1 MKTSE
6 LSEFDLFLFHQG
18 TNFRAYEMLGAHV
31 MEQNGKKGVRFT
43 VWAPHAKEVSVVGDF
58 NNWDTRV
65 NKMSKLGDGEIWNL
79 FIPDVG
85 PGTVYKYAIL
95 PQHEGPHIMKA
106 DPYGFFAE
114 KKPETASIVY
124 DMGNYKW
131 KDSKW
136 SKFKEDHPSYTR
148 PMLTYEVHLGSWR
161 RTPDGEYL
169 SYMDMADQLVD
180 YVKSMNYT
188 HIELMPLC
196 EHPFDGSWGYQAT
209 GYYAVTSRYGT
220 PDEFRYLVDRA
231 HQAGIGIIMDWVPG
245 HFCKDNQGLR
255 DFDGQNLYE
264 SDNIQRADNAG
275 WGTVNFDYG
284 RTEVQSFLISNAM
297 FWMDQYH
304 IDGLRIDAVA
314 NMLYLNYG
322 RQDGDWVPNKFGGDG
337 NLEAIDFLHKLNEA
351 VFKNYPQALMIA
363 EESTSWPNISKPVYM
378 GGMGFNYKWNMGW
391 MNDILRYVSLDPVYR
406 KWHHDKLTFSLMYA
420 FSENFVLPLSHDEV
434 VHGKCSLISKMPGDY
449 WQKFAGL
456 RAFFGYWMAHPGKK
470 LLFMGGEFGQFIE
483 WNFDDSLDWH
493 LVEQYEKH
501 TQMLE
506 YSRALNKFYVDH
518 KAFWEVDFDWRGFEW
533 IDCDNADDS
542 LVSFIRKAEDGSF
555 IIAISNFTPE
565 VRHGYRFGVPEAGVY
580 REIFNSDAEEYGGSN
595 VLNDYDIVSEDVEWQ
610 GKAKSILVTVPPL
623 ATIYLELQSPSDDGV
638 KKKTT
643 PKKTTVKAKAAAT
656 KTKTTAAKTK
666 TSAKAKKEE
675 TDTEESTAKKKT
687 AVKKTATAKKTTTT
701 TKTTTTKKTATAKKT
716 TTAKKTAA
724 TKTAA
729 AKAEAEEETKP
740 KTTRTRKTAVK
751 AKEDGEKEVKPKTT
765 RGRKPKAEAAQEAE
779 TKPKTRT
786 RKATTAKAKEDGSK
800 TAAKKAEVS
809 EKTKKTT
816 RGRKK
821 TEE

>member
-638 KKKTT
+638 KKKAT
-643 PKKTTVKAKAAAT
+643 PKKTTVKAKTAT
-656 KTKTTAAKTK
+656 AKTKTTAAKTK